1 MQRAQAASE
10 ELGRPQLIQSM
21 IDAMRV
27 PDLRSKIIFT
37 LSMLVIFR
45 FVAHVPVPGVDTQAL
60 AQAFQSQALL
70 GFLDLFSGGALAN
83 LSVAALGVY
92 PYITASIVMQIL
104 TPVLPQLK
112 SLSEEGDYGR
122 QRINQ
127 ITHWLTVPI
136 AIMQAWGQ
144 LTILRQAGVLPSV
157 NFGMNVTTLGIVIS
171 VYLSIG
177 HYSGNGPSC
186 MQDAGCGK
194 IASSNYATMF
204 NVPISVLGVLNYT
217 GILGL
222 SLIALIATR
231 QFKLYALLG
240 SVLLTIA
247 GLIFSLYLTLVQPL

>member
-21 IDAMRV
+21 IDAMQV

-37 LSMLVIFR
+37 LSMLVVFR

-60 AQAFQSQALL
+60 AQAFESQALL

-157 NFGMNVTTLGIVIS
+157 NFCLLYTS
-171 VYLSIG
+171 
-177 HYSGNGPSC
+177 PSPR
-186 MQDAGCGK
+186 D
-194 IASSNYATMF
+194 
-204 NVPISVLGVLNYT
+204 
-217 GILGL
+217 
-222 SLIALIATR
+222 
-231 QFKLYALLG
+231 
-240 SVLLTIA
+240 
-247 GLIFSLYLTLVQPL
+247 